1 MDYEDLQEENLN
13 FDERLTNLEHQFSK
27 LSRSLDFFL
36 TQGPFDKFLLRVHRY
51 QIQKPLQIPEVF

>member
-27 LSRSLDFFL
+27 LSRRLDFFL
-36 TQGPFDKFLLRVHRY
+36 
-51 QIQKPLQIPEVF
+51 PLMGGAILIILWKIFF